1 MKCFCG
7 YTYSTD
13 LIGHILI
20 EQVNRKEKSHAD
32 WTNRHILEKWIVE
45 KKDKTFSFQS
55 TDKLNQKSIAGL
67 IPHLKYFQNELL

>member
-7 YTYSTD
+7 CAYSSD

-32 WTNRHILEKWIVE
+32 WTNRHILEKGIVE
-45 KKDKTFSFQS
+45 KKDKTSNFQS
-55 TDKLNQKSIAGL
+55 TNKLNKKSIAGL